1 MENRIRYA
9 TREEAEAI
17 KATAMQD
24 EDKIARGC
32 CDETKNFRY

>member
-9 TREEAEAI
+9 TREEAEAV

-24 EDKIARGC
+24 EDKIAGGVLR
-32 CDETKNFRY
+32 

>member
-9 TREEAEAI
+9 TREEAEAV

-24 EDKIARGC
+24 EDTFLRK
-32 CDETKNFRY
+32 